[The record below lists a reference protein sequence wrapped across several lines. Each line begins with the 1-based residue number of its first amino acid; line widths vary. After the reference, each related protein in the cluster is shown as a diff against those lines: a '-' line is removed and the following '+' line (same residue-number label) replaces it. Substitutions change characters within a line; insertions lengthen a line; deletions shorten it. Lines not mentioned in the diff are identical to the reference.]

1 MRPKCFL
8 SFFSNITKPVVESSK
23 KCVQNVFWRFS
34 ILYLDLSNKIRKWVQ
49 NVFSSTIPRL
59 VKQNLK
65 MRQKCFSSIFSTI
78 PRTVN
83 QNLKM
88 RPKWFF
94 VINVIF
100 KEDLCWKMKV
110 QCYSVN
116 PSFGSSVSLV
126 KLFSQTSISLCTK
139 FNENSN
145 FCITIIL
152 FPMNSNS

>member
-8 SFFSNITKPVVESSK
+8 SFFSSITRPAKENSK

-34 ILYLDLSNKIRKWVQ
+34 VLYLDLSNKIIKCVENVFPVLYQDLSNKTWKCVQ
-49 NVFSSTIPRL
+49 NVFSSI
-59 VKQNLK
+59 
-65 MRQKCFSSIFSTI
+65 CSTI

-126 KLFSQTSISLCTK
+126 KLFSQTSISCRYI
-139 FNENSN
+139 F
-145 FCITIIL
+145 FGV
-152 FPMNSNS
+152 